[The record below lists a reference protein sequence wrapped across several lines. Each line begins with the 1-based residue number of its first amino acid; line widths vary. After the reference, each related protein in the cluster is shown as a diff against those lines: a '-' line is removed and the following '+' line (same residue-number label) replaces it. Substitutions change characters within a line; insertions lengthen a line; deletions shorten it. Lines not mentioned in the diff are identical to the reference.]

1 MEFDTSVICHVF
13 MHCFGSFLLQC
24 FKSPSLCFQGTKY
37 EVNQEN
43 VVYLHSTLWRQA
55 RLWLTLLLW
64 YYKALG
70 TRLLGT
76 RLAETA
82 IVEQFPEFSKNSLLS
97 KGWSVRLF
105 AGNQVK
111 RHLPSGS
118 LGSRALQIRHT
129 HHAVKPTHPQTEGCW
144 FVESVE
150 EPFVVLLQAT
160 FAVRQ

>member
-1 MEFDTSVICHVF
+1 M
-13 MHCFGSFLLQC
+13 MQC
-24 FKSPSLCFQGTKY
+24 VMCELNWAQVLIVTCYPGYPQLNSRHTTIMKNL
-37 EVNQEN
+37 
-43 VVYLHSTLWRQA
+43 STTRILPH
-55 RLWLTLLLW
+55 LTFNEE
-64 YYKALG
+64 KI
-70 TRLLGT
+70 LGT

-82 IVEQFPEFSKNSLLS
+82 IVEQFPELSKNSLLS

-105 AGNQVK
+105 AGNHVK